1 MSNKRREKQKKLV
14 RKHVKRPKVKQREKQ
29 KKLVSK
35 NVKRLKMQK
44 RGKKKKKLLRKQV
57 KRYESKRKVDEEV
70 TAKAKA
76 EEEAIKKAVEE
87 DAIKKAAALEA
98 KAAEEH
104 AIKKANNDENVD
116 ETADVNQTDNEK
128 DVEETDDVEQVLK
141 KIPTMPFLNTSTR
154 SKKKEA
160 DKEGFYK
167 GNKATRQKVHDILG
181 IPMGKRKLEDLEQRP
196 FNNPFIVE
204 WEAQYSHLRK
214 PTPPVIGLQISSTH
228 KADFMFKMNFITL
241 FGSTMGKLENGG
253 RVPTKLLKC
262 IKEDDDISDIDW
274 CGYILIACT
283 LKLEHSDDEEK
294 DNDGNKKKMLGE
306 SRTSWRFRPYRRADW
321 YEHVALISTCHRITV
336 AAVRSLHEWVSRI
349 QENLLD
355 RVSQLHKPFS
365 LPECLKADNTIRV
378 NRISQVTYRR
388 ACLMLALEGFPLSL

>member
-44 RGKKKKKLLRKQV
+44 RGKKKKKLLRKHV
-57 KRYESKRKVDEEV
+57 KRYESKRKVNEEV

-98 KAAEEH
+98 KVAEEQ

-181 IPMGKRKLEDLEQRP
+181 IPIRKRKLEDLEQRP
-196 FNNPFIVE
+196 FNDPFIVE

-228 KADFMFKMNFITL
+228 KANFMFKMNFITL

-283 LKLEHSDDEEK
+283 LLLYLDSTFFPDIQIIRHRPELRSWNTLMMRKRIMMETRKRCLGNLEYHGDFDPTKEQTGLDLYKGFDVYIKSL
-294 DNDGNKKKMLGE
+294 NDG
-306 SRTSWRFRPYRRADW
+306 
-321 YEHVALISTCHRITV
+321 
-336 AAVRSLHEWVSRI
+336 
-349 QENLLD
+349 
-355 RVSQLHKPFS
+355 KP
-365 LPECLKADNTIRV
+365 
-378 NRISQVTYRR
+378 VT
-388 ACLMLALEGFPLSL
+388 ME